1 MSEPQPSD
9 PLDALRRADPVRDV
23 NRLPSASLD
32 RVRARVMEDLT
43 PARHKPASRHR
54 SWRPRVAV
62 GLVATAGAIAIAVA
76 MLGRGTTPGLGPDPS
91 GPPQVGAC
99 VEIYS
104 LETLPHRIY
113 AFDGTVASITGEEVK
128 FRVNQAFRGVGV
140 AEVTLTATGMT
151 GTAITPGE
159 GPSLSVGERYLV
171 AGDDRFVWGCGFTQ
185 PYDTAVAASWANV
198 LGS

>member
-1 MSEPQPSD
+1 
-9 PLDALRRADPVRDV
+9 
-23 NRLPSASLD
+23 
-32 RVRARVMEDLT
+32 
-43 PARHKPASRHR
+43 
-54 SWRPRVAV
+54 VA
-62 GLVATAGAIAIAVA
+62 LVATAGAIAIAVA
-76 MLGRGTTPGLGPDPS
+76 VLGRGATPGLGPDPS

-104 LETLPHRIY
+104 LETLPHRTY
-113 AFDGTVASITGEEVK
+113 AFDGTVTSITRDEVT
-128 FRVNQAFRGVGV
+128 FQVNEAFRGVGA

-151 GTAITPGE
+151 GTAITLGH

-185 PYDTAVAASWANV
+185 PYDVDVAASWADV